1 MMQLRPYQEQLAQQA
16 TSIIC
21 AKKIVYCAMEM
32 RVGKT
37 LIALK
42 TADNIIG
49 QNIIGRRNVLFVTKK
64 KAISSVESDFNN
76 FRWGFNLTVTNYEQL
91 DKLIPQYDVIIADEA
106 HGFGAFPK
114 PSGRQ
119 KELKRIVENNY
130 LILLSGTPSPESVSQ
145 LFHQFNLSV
154 HSPFRHKNF
163 YRWADEFVT
172 IRERR
177 LPGRVIKDYSG
188 ADRDAVMAVLDD
200 YFIYYTQ
207 ADAGFE
213 QEVIEEVQHVPMD
226 WRIAE
231 LIQQLLKNRYYKFN
245 DGIEEIVCDTPA
257 KLQQK
262 IHQISSGTVI
272 TESGKAKT
280 LVTDKIAYIKRHYA
294 GKKIAIFYKF
304 IAEGNALR
312 AAFPTH
318 TDSPE
323 RFKNDPDAIFIGQ
336 IQSNAMGINLSCA
349 EVLLF
354 YNIDFSSQMYW
365 QARARLSDKNRTTPA
380 LVHWLFSQG
389 GIEEKIYKAVLGK
402 KDYTNYYFRQD
413 YLNAGS
419 QNSKQ
424 NPSLAGKAGVLR
436 N

>member
-1 MMQLRPYQEQLAQQA
+1 MMQLRPYQQQLAEQA
-16 TSIIC
+16 AAILR
-21 AKKIVYCAMEM
+21 AKGIVYCAMEM

-42 TADNIIG
+42 TADNIMSG
-49 QNIIGRRNVLFVTKK
+49 HHVGTGNVLFVTKK
-64 KAISSVESDFNN
+64 KAISSVESDYKN
-76 FRWGFNLTVTNYEQL
+76 FYWTFNLTITNYEQL
-91 DKLIPQYDVIIADEA
+91 SKVTDDYDIVIADEA

-114 PSGRQ
+114 PSERQ
-119 KELKRIVENNY
+119 KELKRIVGANY

-145 LFHQFNLSV
+145 LYHQFNLSV
-154 HSPFRHKNF
+154 HSPFKHKNF
-163 YRWADEFVT
+163 YRWADEYVT
-172 IRERR
+172 VRERR

-213 QEVIEEVQHVPMD
+213 QEVIEEVRHVPMD
-226 WRIAE
+226 NRIAE

-280 LVTDKIAYIKRHYA
+280 LVTDKIAYIQRHYA
-294 GKKIAIFYKF
+294 GRKIAIFYKF

-323 RFKNDPDAIFIGQ
+323 RFRDDPDAVFIGQ

-365 QARARLSDKNRTTPA
+365 QARSRLSDKNRTTPA

-389 GIEEKIYKAVLGK
+389 GIEEKIYKTVLGK

-413 YLNAGS
+413 YLNAGAK
-419 QNSKQ
+419 NTNK
-424 NPSLAGKAGVLR
+424 NPAMAGKTRVLR